1 MAGQGNLTDTLSNPA
16 WLGSISDP
24 RRPWKSVLKLSASS
38 PSNREKIHP
47 HLAQVDP
54 PGGWAAGPSHGHN
67 GEESWW
73 LGTGVC
79 QAWALL
85 LGTVCAGQPGGGSNQ
100 SSSDSGSEPV
110 LLAQWSV
117 TSSSTGKLQA
127 GSHGR
132 GWGQG
137 PQGARGAALP
147 PKSPS
152 PSPLKILLY
161 PCTVDSGK
169 SGWSAGNSGNLTTL
183 G

>member
-47 HLAQVDP
+47 HMAQVDP
-54 PGGWAAGPSHGHN
+54 TGGWAAGPSHGHN

-117 TSSSTGKLQA
+117 TSSSRVCPSHPSETHRKVASRKPWQGVGA
-127 GSHGR
+127 GASGCPR
-132 GWGQG
+132 CSPTTQEPKPLT
-137 PQGARGAALP
+137 PQDPAVSLHR
-147 PKSPS
+147 
-152 PSPLKILLY
+152 
-161 PCTVDSGK
+161 
-169 SGWSAGNSGNLTTL
+169 
-183 G
+183 